1 MLLYG
6 VNTGLCRSESV
17 YPTRN
22 DSTNFA
28 MRAFTAL
35 IERVARSITT
45 VAVISHTGVRLPPIR
60 ILPLV
65 ERAAG
70 AEPAVS
76 VVGHALN
83 RGLFCGHGGRH
94 EGCRKRGQDDSGTR
108 QGERTKFHGSPPS
121 AMDDGNGRHNLSGSQ
136 RP

>member
-28 MRAFTAL
+28 VRAFAAL
-35 IERVARSITT
+35 IGRVARSITT
-45 VAVISHTGVRLPPIR
+45 VAVISHTGVRLSPIR
-60 ILPLV
+60 ILLLV

-76 VVGHALN
+76 VVGHAPN
-83 RGLFCGHGGRH
+83 RVCGHGGRH

-108 QGERTKFHGSPPS
+108 QGERTKF
-121 AMDDGNGRHNLSGSQ
+121 
-136 RP
+136 